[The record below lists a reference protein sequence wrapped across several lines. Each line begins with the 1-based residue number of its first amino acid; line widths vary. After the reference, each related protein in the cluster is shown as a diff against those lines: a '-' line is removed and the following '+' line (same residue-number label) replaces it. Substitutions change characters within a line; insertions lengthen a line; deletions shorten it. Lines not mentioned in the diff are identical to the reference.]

1 MYEHVKLTPIE
12 KKILECVVKGM
23 TNQEIAASLNMSVKT
38 VANYMSGLL
47 DKLQCRNRTSLA
59 VLYMANAAEIKTY
72 NQKKVYIPYCKAKH
86 WYKMEVEYSNPVF
99 CKVNEG
105 RHYHVFKKAYQCN
118 GCFLYGFEHSSHFLC
133 LAAGSACS

>member
-1 MYEHVKLTPIE
+1 MNEHVKLSPIE

-59 VLYMANAAEIKTY
+59 VLYMANAAEIKT
-72 NQKKVYIPYCKAKH
+72 
-86 WYKMEVEYSNPVF
+86 
-99 CKVNEG
+99 
-105 RHYHVFKKAYQCN
+105 
-118 GCFLYGFEHSSHFLC
+118 
-133 LAAGSACS
+133 